1 MTRQRDPKRD
11 QAFELFEKSKGTIAN
26 REIAKQ
32 LDVHEKTISAWKSR
46 DKWNAVLQSGKC
58 STAKDD
64 CSTTNKGGAPPRNK
78 NAVGNKGNSRASP
91 PKGNKNAFK
100 HGLFAKIIP
109 KESLQI
115 AQELADS
122 DPADILWNNIM
133 IQYAAIIRAQEI
145 MFVSDRDDL
154 SKEESGWTSGDGG
167 SSSTMQVQYAWD
179 KQANFLK
186 SQSRAM
192 MTLSNL
198 IKQFVTLADEQDE
211 RRKKLELMDVQIRK
225 VQSEADII
233 ENKASKLVLNEKEQ
247 SKVQGLIDIGQAL
260 IGPIDEDEESD
271 TDV

>member
-1 MTRQRDPKRD
+1 MIAWDKIRQEYENEDISLK
-11 QAFELFEKSKGTIAN
+11 ALAEKYNLSPSTVRSRKN
-26 REIAKQ
+26 REDWQRNVA
-32 LDVHEKTISAWKSR
+32 TR
-46 DKWNAVLQSGKC
+46 RNATDAPGGQRS
-58 STAKDD
+58 
-64 CSTTNKGGAPPRNK
+64 NKNAAGNSGGAPPKR
-78 NAVGNKGNSRASP
+78 
-91 PKGNKNAFK
+91 NKNAFK

-109 KESLQI
+109 KESLKI

-145 MFVSDRDDL
+145 MFVTDRDDL

-198 IKQFVTLADEQDE
+198 IKQFVSLADEQDE
-211 RRKKLELMDVQIRK
+211 RRKKLQLMDAQIAK
-225 VQSEADII
+225 LKATTPEAGDSDDEQII
-233 ENKASKLVLNEKEQ
+233 IVDSW
-247 SKVQGLIDIGQAL
+247 GD
-260 IGPIDEDEESD
+260 DE
-271 TDV
+271 

>member
-1 MTRQRDPKRD
+1 MIEWDKIRQEYENEDISLK
-11 QAFELFEKSKGTIAN
+11 ALAEKYKLSPSTVRSRKN
-26 REIAKQ
+26 REDWQRNETGNVA
-32 LDVHEKTISAWKSR
+32 TR
-46 DKWNAVLQSGKC
+46 RNA
-58 STAKDD
+58 TDAP
-64 CSTTNKGGAPPRNK
+64 GGQRSNK
-78 NAVGNKGNSRASP
+78 NAAGNSGGAP

-145 MFVSDRDDL
+145 MFVTDREDL

-198 IKQFVTLADEQDE
+198 IKQFVSLADEQDE
-211 RRKKLELMDVQIRK
+211 RRKKLDLMDAQIRK
-225 VQSEADII
+225 VHSEADII
-233 ENKASKLVLNEKEQ
+233 ESKASKLVINEKEQ
-247 SKVQGLIDIGQAL
+247 GKVQGLIDIGQAL
-260 IGPIDEDEESD
+260 IGPIEEDEESD
-271 TDV
+271 ADESVEIID